1 MGPGNADEDEATAR
15 PGDRCARENVIR
27 RPAVVAAA
35 GLVALAVA
43 MGIGRFAFT
52 PILPMMQVDAGLSVA
67 EGGWLASANYLGYLL
82 GALSAMVVRIRPTTA
97 IRVGLGA
104 IGTVTVAMA
113 VTHRPGDGVALR
125 AIAGVGSAWVLVF
138 ASAWCLDRLAPLRR
152 PVLNSAVFAGV
163 GVGIAVAGGF
173 CLVLMA
179 RGAGSPYA
187 WTGLGI
193 VSLVATAL
201 VWPVFGG
208 DGEAAAPP
216 GRPPASPGAGRTADR
231 VRLVLCYGAF
241 GFGYI
246 IPATFLPVMAR
257 QALRDPAIFGWAW
270 PLFGAAAAAST
281 LAAAGLSR
289 CFGDRRLWS
298 LCHLVMA
305 LGVVLPLV
313 WPGIVGILWAALLVG
328 GTFMVITMTGMQEAR
343 RVAGGRATG
352 LMAALTSSFA
362 AGQIVGPLCVSYLA
376 RADGSFREALVIA
389 CVALV
394 ASAGV
399 LAWSPGLPAAPEPAL
414 PPPPGA

>member
-1 MGPGNADEDEATAR
+1 MGPGNPDEGEVTAR
-15 PGDRCARENVIR
+15 PAARRARENVIR
-27 RPAVVAAA
+27 RPAVVAVA

-113 VTHRPGDGVALR
+113 VTHRPGDWVALR

-138 ASAWCLDRLAPLRR
+138 GSAWCLDRLAPLRR
-152 PVLNSAVFAGV
+152 PVLSSAVFAGV

-193 VSLVATAL
+193 IALVATAL
-201 VWPVFGG
+201 VWPAFGREV
-208 DGEAAAPP
+208 EAATPDRPP
-216 GRPPASPGAGRTADR
+216 GSPGSGWSADR

-257 QALRDPAIFGWAW
+257 QALRDPSIFGWAW
-270 PLFGAAAAAST
+270 PLFGAAAAASPF
-281 LAAAGLSR
+281 AAAGLSR
-289 CFGDRRLWS
+289 LFGNRRLWS
-298 LCHLVMA
+298 LSHCVMA
-305 LGVVLPLV
+305 LGVALPIV
-313 WPGIVGILWAALLVG
+313 WPGVVGILWAALLVG

-343 RVAGGRATG
+343 RVAGGQATG
-352 LMAALTSSFA
+352 LMAAMTSSFA

-376 RADGSFREALVIA
+376 RANGSFREALVIA
-389 CVALV
+389 SVALA

-399 LAWSPGLPAAPEPAL
+399 LAWSPGLPTPPEPA
-414 PPPPGA
+414 PPPPSSA